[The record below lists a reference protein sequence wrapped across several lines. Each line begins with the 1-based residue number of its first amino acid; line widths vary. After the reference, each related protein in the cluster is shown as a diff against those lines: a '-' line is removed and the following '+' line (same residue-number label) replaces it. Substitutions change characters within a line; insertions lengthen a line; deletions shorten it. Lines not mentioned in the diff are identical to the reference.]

1 MKLYIKPGAC
11 SLASHIALREVGATF
26 DIEKVDTKAQKTESG
41 EDYSK
46 INPNGYVPAL
56 RLDDG
61 QVLSEGAALLQYIAD
76 QHPQSKLAPAPGTIE
91 RTRLQQYLNFIASG
105 LHQAFGPFFG
115 PSLSDEARSAAEA
128 RVAKKLSYM
137 ESLLADGRSYLLGDS
152 FSVADAYLFVVSNWS
167 NFVGIDL
174 GKWPKLAAFVERVAQ
189 RDATQAAMRAE
200 GLSA

>member
-26 DIEKVDTKAQKTESG
+26 DIETVDTKAQKTEGG

-76 QHPQSKLAPAPGTIE
+76 RNPSAKLAPAPGTIE
-91 RTRLQQYLNFIASG
+91 RTRLQQYLNFIASE
-105 LHQAFGPFFG
+105 LHQAFSPFFG
-115 PSLSDEARSAAEA
+115 PELSGEARSAAEA
-128 RVAKKLSYM
+128 KVAKKLSYI
-137 ESLLADGRSYLLGDS
+137 ESLLADGRSYLLGDG

-174 GKWPKLAAFVERVAQ
+174 GKWPKLSAFVERVAQ
-189 RDATQAAMRAE
+189 RSATQAAMRAE
-200 GLSA
+200 GLIA